1 MTSISQRIRHIFE
14 AFLASL
20 LFSMQTIFAM
30 GVFFGIMSMPLLP
43 YIWLVLTDINFANSF
58 LFNLEFILFAKE
70 YWVGRIIAFIGTFV
84 LLLSFA
90 QYLRNRHRGN
100 KLIQSGLY
108 SKIRHPQFTGIITIT
123 LGLTLMTT
131 GSSPMGNVGLFQT
144 TNYWL
149 IQVFGYIAIAKYE
162 DWKLQKENGS
172 EYAEYSQKVPFLFP
186 VKHPKRIPEL
196 LFTILVALAIWF
208 TMLVLAYGLHIN

>member
-1 MTSISQRIRHIFE
+1 MTNISQRIRHIFE
-14 AFLASL
+14 ALLASL

-43 YIWLVLTDINFANSF
+43 YIWYVLTDINFANSF
-58 LFNLEFILFAKE
+58 LFNMEFILFAKE
-70 YWVGRIIAFIGTFV
+70 YWVGRIIALIGTIVFF
-84 LLLSFA
+84 LSFA

-100 KLIQSGLY
+100 TLIQSGLY

-123 LGLTLMTT
+123 LGLSLMTVR
-131 GSSPMGNVGLFQT
+131 SSPMGNVGLFQT

-162 DWKLQKENGS
+162 DWKLQKENSS
-172 EYAEYSQKVPFLFP
+172 EYTEYRQNVPFLFP

-196 LFTILVALAIWF
+196 LFTILLALGIWF
-208 TMLVLAYGLHIN
+208 IMLFLAYGLHIS

>member
-1 MTSISQRIRHIFE
+1 
-14 AFLASL
+14 
-20 LFSMQTIFAM
+20 
-30 GVFFGIMSMPLLP
+30 MSMPLLP
-43 YIWLVLTDINFANSF
+43 YIWYVLTDINFANSF

-90 QYLRNRHRGN
+90 QYLRNRHSGN

-123 LGLTLMTT
+123 LGLSLMTLP
-131 GSSPMGNVGLFQT
+131 SSPMGNVGLFQT

-172 EYAEYSQKVPFLFP
+172 QYTEYRQNVPFLFP

-196 LFTILVALAIWF
+196 LFTILLALGIWF
-208 TMLVLAYGLHIN
+208 IMLVLAYGLHIS

>member
-1 MTSISQRIRHIFE
+1 MTDISQRIRHIFE
-14 AFLASL
+14 ALLASL
-20 LFSMQTIFAM
+20 LFSMQTIFVM

-43 YIWLVLTDINFANSF
+43 YIWYVLTDINFANSF

-90 QYLRNRHRGN
+90 QYLRNRHNGN

-123 LGLTLMTT
+123 LGLSLMTVL
-131 GSSPMGNVGLFQT
+131 SSPMGNVGLFQT

-172 EYAEYSQKVPFLFP
+172 QYTEYRQNVPFLFP

-196 LFTILVALAIWF
+196 LFTILLALGIWF
-208 TMLVLAYGLHIN
+208 VMLVLAYGLHIS

>member
-1 MTSISQRIRHIFE
+1 MTNISQSIRHIFE
-14 AFLASL
+14 ALLASL

-43 YIWLVLTDINFANSF
+43 YIWYVLTDINFANSF
-58 LFNLEFILFAKE
+58 LFNMEFILFAKE

-90 QYLRNRHRGN
+90 QYLRNRHSGN

-123 LGLTLMTT
+123 LGLSLMTLP
-131 GSSPMGNVGLFQT
+131 SSPMGNVGLFQT

-172 EYAEYSQKVPFLFP
+172 QYTEYRQNVPFLFP

-196 LFTILVALAIWF
+196 LFTILLALGIWF
-208 TMLVLAYGLHIN
+208 VMLVLAYGLHIS